1 VVIELEIARDM
12 TLVKQL
18 LQIDEGTTAAVSVLF
33 GIELA
38 FA

>member
-1 VVIELEIARDM
+1 MPLIQ
-12 TLVKQL
+12 QL
-18 LQIDEGTTAAVSVLF
+18 LQIDESTTAAVSVLF